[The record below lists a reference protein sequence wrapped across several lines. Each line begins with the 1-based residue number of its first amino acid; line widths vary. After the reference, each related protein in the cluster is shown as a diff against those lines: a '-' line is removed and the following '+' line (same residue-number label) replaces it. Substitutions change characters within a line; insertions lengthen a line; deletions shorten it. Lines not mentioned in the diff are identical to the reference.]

1 MGTLRESTLHLADIE
16 HKTFI
21 KQKWG
26 PQSEPQAKR
35 RKSEEEE
42 KRELAFRYTIST
54 GEKAAVMTKFA
65 GKRAKRVMK
74 KVVDQ
79 LDRMCLHPL

>member
-26 PQSEPQAKR
+26 PQSEPQAKTKEIRGR
-35 RKSEEEE
+35 RKKGTCVPIHNFNWRKSSSYDEVCWQTCKTSNEE
-42 KRELAFRYTIST
+42 S
-54 GEKAAVMTKFA
+54 G
-65 GKRAKRVMK
+65 
-74 KVVDQ
+74 
-79 LDRMCLHPL
+79 